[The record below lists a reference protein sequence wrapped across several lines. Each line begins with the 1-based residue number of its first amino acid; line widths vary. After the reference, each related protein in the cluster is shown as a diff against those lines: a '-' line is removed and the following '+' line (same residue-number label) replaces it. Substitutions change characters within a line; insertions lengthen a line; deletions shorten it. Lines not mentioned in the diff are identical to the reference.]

1 MQCAKCGHTNR
12 TDAKFCA
19 RCGAVLRG
27 RVAAPPPPM
36 PAPPKRGATV
46 KVCPRC
52 YAQNL
57 LSARA
62 CKQCGYQFASALP
75 TSHQRGRWWVWAG
88 GAGIVLL
95 LFLLVRV
102 RANPPV
108 NPVSSTPIAAVSQ
121 TDALE
126 RALAA
131 TVQVLAPIEETPG
144 KFSAGS
150 GTVLNAN
157 GYILTNFHVIG
168 DSSTHQLYNAKGLF
182 LIAVSPAGSTSPPT
196 VLYQAKL
203 AQADYPLDLALLH
216 ITAGKNGEALPK
228 TLPLT
233 VMPVGDSATV
243 HIGDEL
249 TILGFPGI
257 GGGTVT
263 LTRGTVAGFLPDWL
277 KTDAEINYG
286 NSGGAA
292 INAAGELVGVP
303 TAGSSDESSGTR
315 LPGKLGLVRP
325 INLARHLI
333 EQAQKNG

>member
-1 MQCAKCGHTNR
+1 MQCANCGHINR
-12 TDAKFCA
+12 SDARFCA
-19 RCGAVLRG
+19 GCGKALG
-27 RVAAPPPPM
+27 GSATTL
-36 PAPPKRGATV
+36 PAPQPVRGATA

-52 YAQNL
+52 HAPNAL
-57 LSARA
+57 GALT
-62 CKQCGYQFASALP
+62 CKRCSYQFISSL
-75 TSHQRGRWWVWAG
+75 SIGGRGRWRWLGWIAV
-88 GAGIVLL
+88 VFV
-95 LFLLVRV
+95 LFLIFAR
-102 RANPPV
+102 PW
-108 NPVSSTPIAAVSQ
+108 SSPTTNSVGPTPIAVLNH

-131 TVQVLAPIEETPG
+131 TVQVLAPMDGTSG
-144 KFSAGS
+144 DFSAGS
-150 GTVLNAN
+150 GTVLTEN

-168 DSSTHQLYNAKGLF
+168 DSTTQQIYNAKGLF
-182 LIAVSPAGSTSPPT
+182 LIAVSPVGSTKPPD

-203 AQADYPLDLALLH
+203 VEADYTLDLALLQ
-216 ITAGKNGEALPK
+216 ITANKDGRTLPK

-233 VMPVGDSATV
+233 VMPIGDSGTI

-257 GGGTVT
+257 GGSTVT
-263 LTRGTVAGFLPDWL
+263 LTRGTVAGFLADWL

-292 INAAGELVGVP
+292 INTAGELVGVP
-303 TAGSSDESSGTR
+303 TAGSSDESRGDGTR

-333 EQAQKNG
+333 ERAQKNG